1 MHTECEQDATMDAR
15 ERHQS
20 VFSATGHLARPG
32 EPNIIPSR
40 PHPPVRAP
48 MVLPRERVAAQCGQ
62 KSPELLVRLNLNR
75 QVTAMPKCGQNI
87 VKYRACAISSPSLQE
102 PGMAVVHR
110 NEPQTPST
118 SSDLQKQI
126 NVKRGRRH
134 ERSH

>member
-1 MHTECEQDATMDAR
+1 MFLGHRRPSTQGSKECQNGRRNGVHWMPRPHDWL
-15 ERHQS
+15 QS
-20 VFSATGHLARPG
+20 SRLARPG
-32 EPNIIPSR
+32 EPKIIPSR

-118 SSDLQKQI
+118 PWELK
-126 NVKRGRRH
+126 NG
-134 ERSH
+134 